1 VALLKVPGTGQKG
14 HTTLMMQ
21 KNSVEL
27 IGFLGKDAEIKQGHN
42 NSNFTLL
49 SVATKESWKN
59 KDTGNY
65 DLRTEWHSVLCA
77 GKLGDYAATLQ
88 KSAHV
93 LIEGT
98 LRSKPYQ
105 VEVKGST
112 SKKPIYKTITTWYIR
127 ANVIRRLDRNA
138 NASQEDSP
146 ANEMPDQSAAN
157 VEEEVPF

>member
-1 VALLKVPGTGQKG
+1 
-14 HTTLMMQ
+14 MQ
-21 KNSVEL
+21 KNLVEL
-27 IGFLGKDAEIKQGHN
+27 IGFLGKNAEVKQGSN

-59 KDTGNY
+59 KDTGAY
-65 DLRTEWHSVLCA
+65 DSRTEWHSVLCA

-105 VEVKGST
+105 VEAKGST
-112 SKKPIYKTITTWYIR
+112 AKKPIYKTITTWYIR

-138 NASQEDSP
+138 NVSQEETP
-146 ANEMPDQSAAN
+146 ANETPDQAAAN
-157 VEEEVPF
+157 VDEEVPF

>member
-1 VALLKVPGTGQKG
+1 
-14 HTTLMMQ
+14 MQ

-27 IGFLGKDAEIKQGHN
+27 IGFLGKNAEVKQSD

-59 KDTGNY
+59 KETGEWQS
-65 DLRTEWHSVLCA
+65 RTEWHQVIAA
-77 GKLGDYAATLQ
+77 GKWGDYAATLQ

-93 LIEGT
+93 QIEGT

-112 SKKPIYKTITTWYIR
+112 SKKPLYKTITTWYIR
-127 ANVIRRLDRNA
+127 AEVIRCLDRNA
-138 NASQEDSP
+138 NASQDDIP
-146 ANEMPDQSAAN
+146 ANETPDQSAAN
-157 VEEEVPF
+157 LDEEVPL